1 MAIRRQAAVPRW
13 AIATLG
19 GVTVATALIALFT
32 LALGFDFGVAAV
44 LGGGLGLVIV
54 LFVARQFAAATVVMG
69 DSRWLPPRLS
79 PSCRSSP
86 RSSGRFPR
94 TDTAVL

>member
-32 LALGFDFGVAAV
+32 LALGFDLGVAAV
-44 LGGGLGLVIV
+44 LGGGLGTRHRAVRGAPV
-54 LFVARQFAAATVVMG
+54 CCG
-69 DSRWLPPRLS
+69 DGGH
-79 PSCRSSP
+79 
-86 RSSGRFPR
+86 GR
-94 TDTAVL
+94 T

>member
-32 LALGFDFGVAAV
+32 LALGFDLGVAAV

-69 DSRWLPPRLS
+69 VLEVAASALV
-79 PSCRSSP
+79 
-86 RSSGRFPR
+86 
-94 TDTAVL
+94 AVLSIIAAIVGAFS